1 MSSEPTIGSSGMK
14 METYEIDVCKRTQC
28 TEEQHAGPGL
38 HNEDLEPLGASFMY
52 HDCIEV
58 LQDIDELNKVN
69 EDGDTSLHL
78 YIIIQNLPCI
88 GYAINIAA
96 STKLLNVQN
105 KLLQSPLHLAVLTKQ
120 PSVVSKLVES
130 GADVMSRDRNG
141 NTALSIACRDGLFR
155 IVNIL
160 VTAVKHRYVNE
171 CLQTQ
176 MSQLFAV
183 VNYEGHTCIHL
194 AANNNHL
201 EVVKFIIESGAD
213 INTAEAKTGR
223 TILHNACISGD
234 KTLVRYLIK
243 LRSCNINAKSYDS
256 LTPFDL
262 ARARSH
268 DTICMVLAAA
278 GARYGYEADDMD

>member
-1 MSSEPTIGSSGMK
+1 MSNQKMPHIISKLDRTVTRDIAGACSSLSKSTQFPPTRNRVTRGE
-14 METYEIDVCKRTQC
+14 ETKNLDSTTLYSQ
-28 TEEQHAGPGL
+28 
-38 HNEDLEPLGASFMY
+38 NE
-52 HDCIEV
+52 
-58 LQDIDELNKVN
+58 
-69 EDGDTSLHL
+69 EDGDNYLHTA
-78 YIIIQNLPCI
+78 IIHQNIPLSMSVI
-88 GYAINIAA
+88 DKAV
-96 STKLLNVQN
+96 SRKWLDFQN
-105 KLLQSPLHLAVLTKQ
+105 KLLQAPIHLAVLTNQ
-120 PSVVSKLVES
+120 PSIVSKLVES
-130 GADVMSRDRNG
+130 RADVMSRDRNG

-234 KTLVRYLIK
+234 KTLVRYLTK

-278 GARYGYEADDMD
+278 GARYGYESDDDV

>member
-1 MSSEPTIGSSGMK
+1 MSNQKMPQIISKLDRTVTRDIAGACSSLSKSTQFPPTSNRVTRGE
-14 METYEIDVCKRTQC
+14 ETKNLDSTTLYSQ
-28 TEEQHAGPGL
+28 
-38 HNEDLEPLGASFMY
+38 NE
-52 HDCIEV
+52 
-58 LQDIDELNKVN
+58 
-69 EDGDTSLHL
+69 EDGDNYLHTA
-78 YIIIQNLPCI
+78 IIHQNIPLSMSVI
-88 GYAINIAA
+88 DKAV
-96 STKLLNVQN
+96 SRKWLDFQN
-105 KLLQSPLHLAVLTKQ
+105 KLLQAPIHLAVLTNQ
-120 PSVVSKLVES
+120 PSIVSKLVES
-130 GADVMSRDRNG
+130 RADVMSRDRNG

-268 DTICMVLAAA
+268 DRIWMVLAAA